1 MMGARVLGTGS
12 HVLHAIISNHHET
25 LWEYPLLLRF
35 FPIRHHSRAHFLFS
49 SLPTFYFPAAPD
61 AFRLLIE
68 TALLGMKYAIT
79 TATKD
84 RDLSEM
90 SNLATGITVRDGF
103 TA

>member
-12 HVLHAIISNHHET
+12 HVLHAIISNHNET
-25 LWEYPLLLRF
+25 LWEYPLLPRF
-35 FPIRHHSRAHFLFS
+35 FPIRYHSRAHFFS
-49 SLPTFYFPAAPD
+49 SLPTLFIPAAPD

-68 TALLGMKYAIT
+68 TALLGMKYATT

-90 SNLATGITVRDGF
+90 SNLATGITR
-103 TA
+103 